1 MFRLLKIGWSTV
13 ALSLLAVIFLYVV
26 WILSNSASKER
37 FKNSVSDV
45 IHSIGQSKIS
55 SFVVHSFARERIA
68 KNGEPIFFQQTV
80 IVDAD
85 VFLALTDRLVYKKG
99 SHPLLFVRGR
109 GDFSVDVKSFS
120 SVKSERIQSF
130 QGKLK
135 KQNFP
140 LAFDTFDGFDKKQF
154 EVFPIDVGGHNG
166 WIQLTVTS
174 SNKIINIPIFVEEAP
189 KNDILFVESTDTFK
203 AYQSGES
210 MRTYYSRVPQSILG
224 NFTRPNAYPTYYKIS
239 HWALASDDMT
249 VGGCKDHLI
258 NADLVLKHHL
268 DKLGLVHSV
277 VSDEFFDTDHDLQ
290 KYRMIVLGTHN
301 EYWTAKKIRRVKEYV
316 EKGGSL
322 LILGG
327 NTAWRWVVRSNNYEL
342 FWGDGILKKDT
353 RYEPFLTQILGSY
366 YDEIGYETYA
376 PFKFIDGASLIDV
389 NTQKGSEFGVGSNFE
404 LCKDMIKGASG
415 LETDKFY
422 IKSDGFTV
430 IAKGM
435 NEGGVGG
442 SDVVY
447 KKFAQSNGQ
456 VLNFGSLSLWHRI
469 SDPIVQNLILGFHKA
484 SKK

>member
-1 MFRLLKIGWSTV
+1 MFKLHRDGWSTFV
-13 ALSLLAVIFLYVV
+13 LSLFALVFLYLV
-26 WILSNSASKER
+26 WILTNSDSKEE

-45 IHSIGQSKIS
+45 IFSVGQTKAS
-55 SFVVHSFARERIA
+55 SFVVRSFTGERSA
-68 KNGEPIFFQQTV
+68 KNGEPIFVRQAV

-85 VFLALTDRLVYKKG
+85 VLLALTDRLVYKKG
-99 SHPLLFVRGR
+99 SHPVLFLRGE
-109 GDFSVDVKSFS
+109 GDFSVDVRSFS
-120 SVKSERIQSF
+120 SIKSERIKSF

-154 EVFPIDVGGHNG
+154 EVFSIDVGGHNG
-166 WIQLTVTS
+166 WIQITVTS
-174 SNKIINIPIFVEEAP
+174 SNKIITIPIFIEEAP
-189 KNDILFVESTDTFK
+189 KNDILFVESTDTLK

-210 MRTYYSRVPQSILG
+210 MRTFYSRYPQPIQG

-239 HWALASDDMT
+239 HWALSSDDMT
-249 VGGCKDHLI
+249 VEGCSDHLI

-268 DKLGLVHSV
+268 EKLGLNHSV

-301 EYWTAKKIRRVKEYV
+301 EYWTAKKITRIKDYV
-316 EKGGSL
+316 ENGGSL

-327 NTAWRWVVRSNNYEL
+327 NTAWRWVVRGDSYEL
-342 FWGDGILKKDT
+342 IWGDGILKKDA
-353 RYEPFLTQILGSY
+353 RYEPFLIQILGSY
-366 YDEIGYETYA
+366 YDEKGHETYA
-376 PFKFIDGASLIDV
+376 PFKFIDGASLIDAK
-389 NTQKGSEFGVGSNFE
+389 TQKGSEFGVGSNFE
-404 LCKDMIKGASG
+404 LCRDKIWGASG
-415 LETDKFY
+415 HETDKFY
-422 IKSDGFTV
+422 MKSDGFTI

-435 NEGGVGG
+435 NKGGVGG

-469 SDPIVQNLILGFHKA
+469 NDPVIQSLILGFHKA
-484 SKK
+484 AKK